1 MNSSIFDNLPA
12 GSFLD
17 VMVSLNGKTKTRNLK
32 VCRIKPR
39 SVLFIHVDKPNRVN
53 TFFKIKYSDI
63 EEYFNAIGLLVLKDG
78 KIPDKWESAW
88 DSIGQPSQMSLNNRI
103 QPHYSN
109 HSKGWAPK
117 LPSTTN
123 SVAGFQMV

>member
-17 VMVSLNGKTKTRNLK
+17 VTVSLNGKVKTRNLK
-32 VCRIKPR
+32 ICKVKPR

-88 DSIGQPSQMSLNNRI
+88 DSITSPSQMVRSYGRFA
-103 QPHYSN
+103 QA
-109 HSKGWAPK
+109 SKPFR
-117 LPSTTN
+117 STTN
-123 SVAGFQMV
+123 SVVGFQMV

>member
-17 VMVSLNGKTKTRNLK
+17 VTVSLNGKIKTRNLK
-32 VCRIKPR
+32 ICKVKPR

-88 DSIGQPSQMSLNNRI
+88 DSISPNPVKMSSYGRQSLTR
-103 QPHYSN
+103 YS
-109 HSKGWAPK
+109 SYMK
-117 LPSTTN
+117 PSTTN
-123 SVAGFQMV
+123 SPTGFPIV

>member
-32 VCRIKPR
+32 VCKVKPR
-39 SVLFIHVDKPNRVN
+39 SVLFILVDKVNRVN

-63 EEYFNAIGLLVLKDG
+63 EEYFNAIGLLTLKDG

-88 DSIGQPSQMSLNNRI
+88 DSINPNPVKMSSYGRMAMA
-103 QPHYSN
+103 
-109 HSKGWAPK
+109 SKPFR
-117 LPSTTN
+117 STTN
-123 SVAGFQMV
+123 SPAGFPMV

>member
-17 VMVSLNGKTKTRNLK
+17 VTVSLNGKTKTRNLK
-32 VCRIKPR
+32 VCKVKPR
-39 SVLFIHVDKPNRVN
+39 SVLFIHVDKANRVN

-63 EEYFNAIGLLVLKDG
+63 KEYFNAIGLLILKDG

-88 DSIGQPSQMSLNNRI
+88 DSISTNPVKMSPYGRQSLTR
-103 QPHYSN
+103 YS
-109 HSKGWAPK
+109 SYMK
-117 LPSTTN
+117 PSTTN
-123 SVAGFQMV
+123 SPAGFPMV

>member
-32 VCRIKPR
+32 VCKVKAR

-63 EEYFNAIGLLVLKDG
+63 EDYFNAIGLLVLKDD

-88 DSIGQPSQMSLNNRI
+88 DAIGSFSPMVGNYGKPFYNNR
-103 QPHYSN
+103 
-109 HSKGWAPK
+109 SKGWAPK

-123 SVAGFQMV
+123 SAVGFQMV

>member
-63 EEYFNAIGLLVLKDG
+63 EDYFNAIGLLVLKDG

-123 SVAGFQMV
+123 SAVGFQMV

>member
-32 VCRIKPR
+32 VCKVKPR
-39 SVLFIHVDKPNRVN
+39 SVLFILVDKVNRVN

-63 EEYFNAIGLLVLKDG
+63 EEYFNAIGLLTLKDG

-88 DSIGQPSQMSLNNRI
+88 DSINPNPIKMSSYGRISQASNPSYNYGGGAHFR
-103 QPHYSN
+103 
-109 HSKGWAPK
+109 
-117 LPSTTN
+117 T
-123 SVAGFQMV
+123 

>member
-17 VMVSLNGKTKTRNLK
+17 VTVSLNGKVKTRNLK
-32 VCRIKPR
+32 ICKVKPR

-63 EEYFNAIGLLVLKDG
+63 EEYFNAIGLLILKDG

-88 DSIGQPSQMSLNNRI
+88 DSISTNPVKMSSYGRQSLI
-103 QPHYSN
+103 KYSN
-109 HSKGWAPK
+109 YMK
-117 LPSTTN
+117 PSTTN
-123 SVAGFQMV
+123 SPAGFPMV

>member
-32 VCRIKPR
+32 ICKVKPR
-39 SVLFIHVDKPNRVN
+39 SVLFIHIDKPNRIN

-63 EEYFNAIGLLVLKDG
+63 EEYFNAIGLLVLKNG

-88 DSIGQPSQMSLNNRI
+88 DSIGSPSKMVQSYGRFA
-103 QPHYSN
+103 QA
-109 HSKGWAPK
+109 SKPFR
-117 LPSTTN
+117 STTN
-123 SVAGFQMV
+123 SVAGFPMV